1 MHTLKLKVNDRVYDK
16 LMWLLSKFNK
26 DEIEVIADT
35 SDFTSHQK
43 YLAEELSEIQKNE
56 ATFIELDEAEKRL
69 EEVINKHENS
79 I

>member
-35 SDFTSHQK
+35 SDFASHQK